1 MKKFAILLM
10 ILVLALLCAC
20 GGEEANNAPA
30 TPEPA
35 PVETP
40 VDDGIPTEPD
50 QQPEGEEEN
59 TMIPNPVKEVTAQE
73 LGELT
78 GVFLTA
84 PEGVEAAFSVIE
96 SEHNIAQMRF
106 VRDGVEVTVRVC
118 SAGIPEGEPEDIS
131 GLYYEWENTAE
142 DVAVG
147 YNSAYI
153 HWNEGETGYITWYD
167 FAPGLLYAVSVD
179 SGATADSL
187 TQLAVELYAPV
198 QGEVG

>member
-1 MKKFAILLM
+1 MKKISILLM
-10 ILVLALLCAC
+10 ILSLALLCAC

-40 VDDGIPTEPD
+40 EDDGIPTEPV
-50 QQPEGEEEN
+50 QQPEEEN

-84 PEGVEAAFSVIE
+84 PEGVEAAFGVIE

-131 GLYYEWENTAE
+131 GLYYEWKNTAE

>member
-35 PVETP
+35 QVETP
-40 VDDGIPTEPD
+40 ADDGIPTEPV
-50 QQPEGEEEN
+50 QQPEEEN

>member
-1 MKKFAILLM
+1 MKKISILLM
-10 ILVLALLCAC
+10 ILSLALLCAC

-35 PVETP
+35 QVETP
-40 VDDGIPTEPD
+40 ADDGIPTEPD
-50 QQPEGEEEN
+50 QQPEEEN

-153 HWNEGETGYITWYD
+153 HWNEGENGYITWYD

>member
-1 MKKFAILLM
+1 MKKIAIVFM
-10 ILVLALLCAC
+10 ILVLVLLCGC
-20 GGEEANNAPA
+20 GGEAPTVSEA
-30 TPEPA
+30 EK
-35 PVETP
+35 
-40 VDDGIPTEPD
+40 
-50 QQPEGEEEN
+50 EN
-59 TMIPNPVKEVTAQE
+59 TMIPNPVKAVAAEE

-96 SEHNIAQMRF
+96 GERSIAQMSFERN
-106 VRDGVEVTVRVC
+106 GAKVTLRVC

-131 GLYYEWENTAE
+131 GLYYEWGNTAE

-147 YNSAYI
+147 YNSAYL